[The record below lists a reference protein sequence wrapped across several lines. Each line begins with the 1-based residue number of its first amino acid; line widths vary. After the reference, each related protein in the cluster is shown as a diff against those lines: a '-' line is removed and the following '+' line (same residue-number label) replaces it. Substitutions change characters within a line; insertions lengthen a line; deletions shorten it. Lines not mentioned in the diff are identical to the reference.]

1 MKKTLPLPTTPT
13 TSVLLDLPAE
23 SFEDAL
29 VVVCVMLS
37 PIMDD
42 IVGAVARVNGQATDE
57 LAKFDP
63 AS

>member
-23 SFEDAL
+23 SFEDVL

-37 PIMDD
+37 PIMDGPGL
-42 IVGAVARVNGQATDE
+42 VGGNWLGWRHRPG
-57 LAKFDP
+57 
-63 AS
+63 

>member
-42 IVGAVARVNGQATDE
+42 PGLVSGNWLGWRHRPG
-57 LAKFDP
+57 
-63 AS
+63 